1 MAEEYGDLCSSDG
14 FLGGRGSKYEEG
26 PSTLEPREASLRL
39 DGERPEGSEG
49 VDWAVEE
56 LVRVWGELF
65 WYG

>member
-1 MAEEYGDLCSSDG
+1 MYSSDV

-26 PSTLEPREASLRL
+26 PSTLEPREVSLRL
-39 DGERPEGSEG
+39 DGEWPERYED
-49 VDWAVEE
+49 VDWDIGE